1 MVKEPPIGAEDF
13 PIPKLSSYIW
23 MKRYNN
29 NLHLTSINL
38 CVQSEIYER
47 GRGRGRRGERERERS
62 LWERERRE
70 IERSFLEALGRL
82 VGKERESSRKGDL
95 SPSIPKCNKGGHI
108 SPCEWVMTY

>member
-47 GRGRGRRGERERERS
+47 GRGRGGRERERGVS
-62 LWERERRE
+62 R
-70 IERSFLEALGRL
+70 
-82 VGKERESSRKGDL
+82 KERDVR
-95 SPSIPKCNKGGHI
+95 
-108 SPCEWVMTY
+108 

>member
-1 MVKEPPIGAEDF
+1 MVKEPPIGVEDF

-38 CVQSEIYER
+38 CVQSKIYER
-47 GRGRGRRGERERERS
+47 GRGRGRERS

-82 VGKERESSRKGDL
+82 VGKERDGPRERETFLLLFL
-95 SPSIPKCNKGGHI
+95 SATKVDMCHLVSG
-108 SPCEWVMTY
+108 